1 MHSIKQRLKSLTALV
16 PTIPFFVLAIGFL
29 ILPFLSMVKSS
40 FTDPSTGAFSFTNY
54 EMCFTKQ
61 AYVASIK
68 NSLQV
73 SSIATAVV
81 MVTTKKWFMPIMNIS
96 QNFAGFPLAFA
107 FILMLGKQGFFRLVF
122 QKLGSSLLDNYSLY
136 SYEGIIPLYIW
147 FGIPLCVLL
156 LLPGFD
162 AVHRE
167 WQEASTLLGCSPA
180 GFWTRIGIPNL
191 MPTILGTLSVV
202 FADSITTYTTVYI
215 IISSNAALLPI
226 KIGTMFGGD
235 LKARPE
241 VGCALS
247 VIMILMILT
256 VMVVCNI
263 GKRISAKRGVSV

>member
-1 MHSIKQRLKSLTALV
+1 
-16 PTIPFFVLAIGFL
+16 
-29 ILPFLSMVKSS
+29 
-40 FTDPSTGAFSFTNY
+40 
-54 EMCFTKQ
+54 
-61 AYVASIK
+61 
-68 NSLQV
+68 
-73 SSIATAVV
+73 
-81 MVTTKKWFMPIMNIS
+81 
-96 QNFAGFPLAFA
+96 
-107 FILMLGKQGFFRLVF
+107 
-122 QKLGSSLLDNYSLY
+122 
-136 SYEGIIPLYIW
+136 
-147 FGIPLCVLL
+147 
-156 LLPGFD
+156 
-162 AVHRE
+162 
-167 WQEASTLLGCSPA
+167 
-180 GFWTRIGIPNL
+180 